1 MSEHLLSVKDLCKD
15 FPTPAG
21 VVHAVD
27 RVSFDIDRGHSVA
40 VVGESGCG
48 KTTLALSVLQLISPT
63 SGSVVFDGI
72 DTFAAKGRDLQ
83 TLRQKIGV
91 VFQDPH
97 SSLNPRMRVGDS
109 IGEPLRVHRGLR
121 GRELKDRVAQ
131 LLEDVGMPPSAA
143 ERFPHQFSGGQR
155 QRIAIARALAL
166 EPELIVLDEPTSAL
180 DVSVQAQVLNLLAD
194 LKRDKGISYLFI
206 SHSLATV
213 EYLADTLIV
222 MYLGRIVEGGN
233 ADEIFADPQ
242 HPYTQMLVGS
252 VPQLDPSK
260 HGKREL
266 PKGDIPSPINRP
278 NGCPFST
285 RCPKVM
291 DRCRA
296 EAPTPI
302 SSGDKEVR
310 AACLLHDKG

>member
-1 MSEHLLSVKDLCKD
+1 MSEHLLSVKDLCKE

-109 IGEPLRVHRGLR
+109 NGEPLR
-121 GRELKDRVAQ
+121 GREL
-131 LLEDVGMPPSAA
+131 
-143 ERFPHQFSGGQR
+143 
-155 QRIAIARALAL
+155 
-166 EPELIVLDEPTSAL
+166 
-180 DVSVQAQVLNLLAD
+180 
-194 LKRDKGISYLFI
+194 
-206 SHSLATV
+206 
-213 EYLADTLIV
+213 
-222 MYLGRIVEGGN
+222 
-233 ADEIFADPQ
+233 
-242 HPYTQMLVGS
+242 
-252 VPQLDPSK
+252 
-260 HGKREL
+260 
-266 PKGDIPSPINRP
+266 
-278 NGCPFST
+278 
-285 RCPKVM
+285 
-291 DRCRA
+291 
-296 EAPTPI
+296 
-302 SSGDKEVR
+302 
-310 AACLLHDKG
+310 

>member
-1 MSEHLLSVKDLCKD
+1 MSNALLSVSDLCKN

-21 VVHAVD
+21 TVHAVD
-27 RVSFDIDRGHSVA
+27 HVSFDIDRGHSVA

-48 KTTLALSVLQLISPT
+48 KTTLALSLLQLIEPS
-63 SGSVVFDGI
+63 SGHVIFDGL
-72 DTFAAKGRDLQ
+72 DTATASRKDTLA
-83 TLRQKIGV
+83 LRQKIGV

-109 IGEPLRVHRGLR
+109 IGEPLKVHRGLR
-121 GRELKDRVAQ
+121 GKDLKAKVAQ
-131 LLEDVGMPPSAA
+131 LLEDVGMPANAA

-155 QRIAIARALAL
+155 QRVAIARALAL
-166 EPELIVLDEPTSAL
+166 DPELIVLDEPTSAL

-222 MYLGRIVEGGN
+222 MYLGRVVESGS

-242 HPYTQMLVGS
+242 HPYTQMLVNS
-252 VPQLDPSK
+252 VPQLDPA
-260 HGKREL
+260 KRASLAL

-278 NGCPFST
+278 EGCPFST

-291 DRCRA
+291 DICHQQPPEPYSVA
-296 EAPTPI
+296 GKDI
-302 SSGDKEVR
+302 R
-310 AACLLHDKG
+310 AACFLHKP